1 MKNGT
6 DNNIGLVLL
15 AALVL
20 IILIIGLAGGDNSS
34 GDAYV
39 LPERTDTTH
48 ARSDQIRD
56 KYWDTASGSWS
67 ANSNQTVNGKR
78 GED

>member
-6 DNNIGLVLL
+6 DNNAGLVML
-15 AALVL
+15 AVLIL
-20 IILIIGLAGGDNSS
+20 IILIIGLVGGDSS
-34 GDAYV
+34 SDNTYV

-56 KYWDTASGSWS
+56 KYWDTAGGSWS

>member
-6 DNNIGLVLL
+6 NNNAELVML
-15 AALVL
+15 AVFML
-20 IILIIGLAGGDNSS
+20 IILVIGLAGGDDSRDNT
-34 GDAYV
+34 YV

-48 ARSDQIRD
+48 AKSDQIRD
-56 KYWDTASGSWS
+56 KYWDTSSGSWS